1 MNMLENYFGSGI
13 APTEEQKRR
22 LLAVQAALELLKATL
37 SDTND
42 GNGVEYQL
50 KTAEKHVGSLAD
62 AIQAAV
68 EKK

>member
-1 MNMLENYFGSGI
+1 MLENYFGSGLT
-13 APTEEQKRR
+13 PTEEQKRR

-50 KTAEKHVGSLAD
+50 RTAEKYVGSLAD

>member
-1 MNMLENYFGSGI
+1 MLENYFGSGLN
-13 APTEEQKRR
+13 PTEEQKRR
-22 LLAVQAALELLKATL
+22 LLAVQASLELLKATL

-50 KTAEKHVGSLAD
+50 KTAEKYISSLAD

>member
-1 MNMLENYFGSGI
+1 MLENYFGSRI
-13 APTEEQKRR
+13 TPTEEQKRR

-50 KTAEKHVGSLAD
+50 KTAEKYVGTLAD